1 MEVVEEML
9 ADTDAALE
17 RGRQLYA
24 QMAEHTRKVFAR
36 KSLQVD
42 ISEVSVWAVEISG
55 EDANATIDLEFYQS
69 LIDKMDRSKPVV
81 FATLNRR
88 RNAKGLWS
96 VGLRRAGDA
105 LDVGAIAKKLGQ
117 CSELAFEAG
126 GGHAYAAGAQCNAC
140 FALSAE
146 RICKKIAD
154 ISTDLLAE
162 DDETPSWVRLATPG
176 GWRLLG
182 LLAALAAG
190 LVLQRYM

>member
-1 MEVVEEML
+1 ML
-9 ADTDAALE
+9 ADADAALE

-55 EDANATIDLEFYQS
+55 EDANATIDLELYQS

-81 FATLNRR
+81 FATLNRTR
-88 RNAKGLWS
+88 MSKGLWT
-96 VGLRRAGDA
+96 VGLRRAGDV
-105 LDVGAIAKKLGQ
+105 LDVGAIAKQLGE
-117 CSELAFEAG
+117 CSELAFETG
-126 GGHAYAAGAQCNAC
+126 GGHAYAAGAQCND
-140 FALSAE
+140 FDLSAE

-176 GWRLLG
+176 VWRLLG

>member
-1 MEVVEEML
+1 MKVVEEML
-9 ADTDAALE
+9 DDTDAALE
-17 RGRQLYA
+17 RGIQLYA

-55 EDANATIDLEFYQS
+55 EDANATIDLELYQS

-105 LDVGAIAKKLGQ
+105 LDVGAIATKLSK

-162 DDETPSWVRLATPG
+162 DDETSSCVRLATSG

>member
-81 FATLNRR
+81 FATLNRTR
-88 RNAKGLWS
+88 KSKGLWT

-105 LDVGAIAKKLGQ
+105 LDVGAIAKKLGK
-117 CSELAFEAG
+117 CSELAFENG

-162 DDETPSWVRLATPG
+162 DDETSSCVRLATSG

>member
-24 QMAEHTRKVFAR
+24 QMAEHTGKVFAR
-36 KSLQVD
+36 RSLQVD

-55 EDANATIDLEFYQS
+55 EDANAIDLEFYQS

-81 FATLNRR
+81 FATLNRTR
-88 RNAKGLWS
+88 MSKGLWT

-162 DDETPSWVRLATPG
+162 DDETSSCVRLATSG